1 MSAEELLFAN
11 ELGEEHDHL
20 KGAFDVI
27 MAGDCTV
34 NVEIHDILI
43 ATVRQ
48 LLAPGGIFMYLAP
61 RRGKSLGKFVK
72 KARLESQ
79 FEVVANTDYD
89 EKITAAHF
97 RLQTI
102 HGDRYDD
109 KKNYPI
115 LVTIRNK
122 CDIPEEDI
130 YNVGMH
136 GAPKAPDP
144 WKFNVKPQEGAGDT
158 RFWTEQGRGSYR
170 CGI

>member
-79 FEVVANTDYD
+79 FEVVPT
-89 EKITAAHF
+89 
-97 RLQTI
+97 QTTT
-102 HGDRYDD
+102 
-109 KKNYPI
+109 KKS
-115 LVTIRNK
+115 
-122 CDIPEEDI
+122 
-130 YNVGMH
+130 
-136 GAPKAPDP
+136 
-144 WKFNVKPQEGAGDT
+144 PQLTLGSR
-158 RFWTEQGRGSYR
+158 RFMAIGTTTKRTTLSL
-170 CGI
+170 